1 MNQPPFAT
9 LQIGYVEPLRAAWRR
24 TREMLFHPVKPRT
37 WLVLGFA
44 AWLAGLMEGTGGGP
58 GNLGIG
64 KTGGAYH
71 PVEFLRGA
79 WQRLL
84 EHPWLA
90 VLIVVGAAATL
101 LVLLLLLWI
110 SSRAKFVYLDSVITR
125 RPAIVEPWRRTRQLG
140 NSLFLWRL
148 GFFAVA
154 LLAAAALGTVL
165 YVAAGGLDGFGFAT
179 ARSAL
184 MTVLAGAAALL
195 LVMAL
200 ALVTLFLDSFVVPL
214 MAHGNL
220 RTSAAWAAFL
230 PWLEAY
236 TGSFVLYGLA
246 VLALWIGVALAV
258 TVAGFATCCMVFFL
272 LAVPY
277 VGTVVLLPVHLTYRL
292 FSLAFLAQFDPG
304 LDMTGLRG
312 PLQPS
317 S

>member
-1 MNQPPFAT
+1 MNQPPFTAV
-9 LQIGYVEPLRAAWRR
+9 QIGYVEPLRAAWRR
-24 TREMLFHPVKPRT
+24 TREMLFHPVEPRT

-44 AWLAGLMEGTGGGP
+44 AWLAGLMEGTGGGT
-58 GNLGIG
+58 GNLGTG
-64 KTGGAYH
+64 KTGGARDG
-71 PVEFLRGA
+71 VELLQGA

-90 VLIVVGAAATL
+90 ALTVVGVAVTL
-101 LVLLLLLWI
+101 VVLLLLLWL
-110 SSRAKFVYLDSVITR
+110 SSRAKFVYLDSVVTR

-148 GFFAVA
+148 GFFAAA
-154 LLAAAALGTVL
+154 LLAAVTLGTVL

-179 ARSAL
+179 ARSTL
-184 MTVLAGAAALL
+184 MTVLAAVTALL
-195 LVMAL
+195 FAIVL
-200 ALVTLFLDSFVVPL
+200 AFVTLFLDSFVVPL
-214 MAHGNL
+214 MAQGNL
-220 RTSAAWAAFL
+220 SAGAAWAAFL

-236 TGSFVLYGLA
+236 TGSFVLYGLF

-258 TVAGFATCCMVFFL
+258 VAAGFATCCMGFFL

-304 LDMTGLRG
+304 LDMTGLRAA
-312 PLQPS
+312 LQTS